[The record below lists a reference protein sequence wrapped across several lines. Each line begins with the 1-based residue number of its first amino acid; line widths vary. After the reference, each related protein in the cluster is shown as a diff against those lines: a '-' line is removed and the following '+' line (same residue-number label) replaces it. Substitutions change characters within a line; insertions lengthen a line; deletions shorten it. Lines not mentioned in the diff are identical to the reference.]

1 MDSGHWFSEGLRP
14 QPPKLA
20 QIIIKIQIVAAV
32 VVGAVMWIKNL
43 ITGRNK
49 NEGGWRRS

>member
-1 MDSGHWFSEGLRP
+1 VFFKKAW
-14 QPPKLA
+14 KL
-20 QIIIKIQIVAAV
+20 VAAV